1 MTEAS
6 AGEENSSDLLVS
18 TVVEDHSQ
26 QSNTSLASVKILPS
40 LPASDNSQV
49 RPEMTVE

>member
-6 AGEENSSDLLVS
+6 AGEENLLVS
-18 TVVEDHSQ
+18 TVREDQTQPAS
-26 QSNTSLASVKILPS
+26 SLTSVKIIPS